1 MQFSPLS
8 HLLAR
13 QFLALQR
20 HSRALEETEEVGTA
34 RGRAKVKELLVAM
47 HVHGALAGLQPSWQP
62 RHR

>member
-20 HSRALEETEEVGTA
+20 HSRALEEVGTA